1 VDYSFPGSHF
11 HFGNHDFWQI
21 VGFGRVLGRVS
32 KEIRKGEQFME
43 DLSNIEK
50 FTERSIW
57 EFKGVLE
64 VALSE
69 MGIKGMVPGAYDLN
83 EAFVIAV
90 RHEQDKA
97 REYLKSI
104 ENNDEL

>member
-1 VDYSFPGSHF
+1 MD
-11 HFGNHDFWQI
+11 
-21 VGFGRVLGRVS
+21 
-32 KEIRKGEQFME
+32 

-50 FTERSIW
+50 FTEKSIW
-57 EFKGVLE
+57 EFKHALE
-64 VALSE
+64 VVLSD
-69 MGIKGMVPGAYDLN
+69 MGVEGIIPGVYDLN

-90 RHEQDKA
+90 KNEQDKA

>member
-1 VDYSFPGSHF
+1 
-11 HFGNHDFWQI
+11 
-21 VGFGRVLGRVS
+21 
-32 KEIRKGEQFME
+32 ME
-43 DLSNIEK
+43 DISAIEK

-57 EFKGVLE
+57 EFKRGLE

-69 MGIKGMVPGAYDLN
+69 MGIEGMVPGVYDLN